1 MLLRSGTIKD
11 TPRDA
16 VLEEVSDGGIE
27 QEECLLEEELP
38 NFNIRYCKSPKC
50 GICKHNMLDTD
61 PTYFNHHHK
70 EKYNINDNFTCK
82 SKNVI
87 YQISCKQCSFQYIGR
102 TSGKLQIR
110 AGQHRR
116 SLISKNGSP
125 LLIKHFTKTHSVSD
139 LIIKPIRTVLGTIDE
154 AKESELHW
162 IKELGTL
169 YPYGLNDRL
178 DKPYIDAHKY
188 YLKGSCVFSLF
199 NRRKSR
205 RGSRGKGSHHTDG
218 TNTPQKVEIEEIYR
232 SFLRAF
238 VYDNEYRFFIR
249 VKINGLPKAVVR
261 QLIQYCIL
269 KSKKRNSNVCLL
281 NTTILDI
288 CRNYWVKSVPKSY
301 NEDDKKSDYFV
312 CSFINKNINL
322 IPLTK
327 ILNSK
332 KNKDLYPS
340 TDDTVMKLSFKYGQT
355 IRNKLLNYTNIV
367 KNYKG
372 ETLPCSCNDSIFK
385 DPALG
390 HIITGDL
397 SFIKKP

>member
-1 MLLRSGTIKD
+1 MDINLSCPPTFGTI
-11 TPRDA
+11 
-16 VLEEVSDGGIE
+16 DGGNIAE
-27 QEECLLEEELP
+27 RWTQWIDTLE
-38 NFNIRYCKSPKC
+38 
-50 GICKHNMLDTD
+50 M
-61 PTYFNHHHK
+61 YFTAAA
-70 EKYNINDNFTCK
+70 I
-82 SKNVI
+82 
-87 YQISCKQCSFQYIGR
+87 
-102 TSGKLQIR
+102 
-110 AGQHRR
+110 
-116 SLISKNGSP
+116 KNGSP

-312 CSFINKNINL
+312 CSFMYFFKFIILRKCDIFGFYLKVFFMCTINRKSYDFSRQFYLEL
-322 IPLTK
+322 ICSPGFF
-327 ILNSK
+327 K
-332 KNKDLYPS
+332 KLKLAIFIC
-340 TDDTVMKLSFKYGQT
+340 TTVQDVQMSVFKGVSYKYGRQ
-355 IRNKLLNYTNIV
+355 
-367 KNYKG
+367 
-372 ETLPCSCNDSIFK
+372 P
-385 DPALG
+385 
-390 HIITGDL
+390 
-397 SFIKKP
+397 